1 MSDTVSV
8 FGPVQP
14 RVRKVDL
21 DRPWFWLA
29 AGWSDLLRAP
39 KVSLAYGA
47 ALVVLSLLIGLGL
60 WLGGAFYLLL
70 PLTAGFSFV
79 APLLAVGLYETSRLL
94 AQGRTPTL
102 ALALAAYRRNAGQ
115 LAQLGLALA
124 LLHLFWVRVATLLY
138 AVFFEAQAPA
148 LPQLADLLLSPAA
161 LPFLIVGGVIG
172 FFLAALAF
180 ALAAVS
186 IPMLIDRDVGVFAAI
201 ATSVVAVA
209 ENVRPMALWA
219 ALIAF
224 FTALGLATFFLG
236 LAIVLPLI
244 AHATWHAYR
253 DLVVADPQASDA
265 AASQPS
271 VAALSSSNGPAT

>member
-1 MSDTVSV
+1 MSATVSV

-21 DRPWFWLA
+21 DRPWSWLA
-29 AGWSDLLRAP
+29 AGWTDLLRAP

-79 APLLAVGLYETSRLL
+79 APLLAVGLYETSRLM
-94 AQGRTPTL
+94 AQGRTPT
-102 ALALAAYRRNAGQ
+102 
-115 LAQLGLALA
+115 LALA

>member
-1 MSDTVSV
+1 MLPPPWINFTVA
-8 FGPVQP
+8 
-14 RVRKVDL
+14 
-21 DRPWFWLA
+21 LA
-29 AGWSDLLRAP
+29 IG
-39 KVSLAYGA
+39 
-47 ALVVLSLLIGLGL
+47 LLIGVERERTKGEGPLRRAAGIRTFALASLLGAVAMHV
-60 WLGGAFYLLL
+60 GGV
-70 PLTAGFSFV
+70 PV
-79 APLLAVGLYETSRLL
+79 
-94 AQGRTPTL
+94 L

-115 LAQLGLALA
+115 LALLGLALA

-138 AVFFEAQAPA
+138 AVFFEARAPA